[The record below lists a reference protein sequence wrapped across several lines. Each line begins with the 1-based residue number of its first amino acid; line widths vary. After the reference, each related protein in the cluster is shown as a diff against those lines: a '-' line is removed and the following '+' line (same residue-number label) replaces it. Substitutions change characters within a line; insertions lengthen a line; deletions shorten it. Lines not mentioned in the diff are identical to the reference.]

1 MSSNLFDRPET
12 ATIEII
18 GMDKPS
24 YGVFGALTHR
34 HLTIIAGERITLSTA
49 VSIEHRNNLWMG
61 DVCSCEQLDEGC
73 FEIGITVAHKLTGLD
88 SLMRL
93 RAELLGLQFVATGQR
108 AT

>member
-1 MSSNLFDRPET
+1 MSSNLFDHPET

-24 YGVFGALTHR
+24 YGLFGALTHR
-34 HLTIIAGERITLSTA
+34 HLTIIAGERITPSTA
-49 VSIEHRNNLWMG
+49 VSIE
-61 DVCSCEQLDEGC
+61 Q
-73 FEIGITVAHKLTGLD
+73 LTGLD